1 MRRWLPLRRH
11 WRAKTRWDLILWRQ
25 GLIDSA
31 AITLSDTLTLGD
43 LIVGVG
49 TLALAAF
56 TAWLGF
62 STRAAARASRAA
74 VEAFEEPF
82 VIAAPTDDIKK
93 MKPTRLESQQLR
105 GPTPPFEIHRTGEA
119 GAHFVRLKLWNIGS
133 GPAIVQDVALTHGN
147 ERFLDGLAH
156 FQPIGAGQAADIEV
170 GSSAWPVSSRIAA
183 LTINYTRA
191 SGVAYRT
198 TQEVVIDD
206 PLVLTKTYSRERLD
220 KPVHRVL

>member
-1 MRRWLPLRRH
+1 MVSVDP
-11 WRAKTRWDLILWRQ
+11 T
-25 GLIDSA
+25 

-62 STRAAARASRAA
+62 STRAAAKASQAA
-74 VEAFEEPF
+74 VEASEEPF
-82 VIAAPTDDIKK
+82 VIATPTDDIKK
-93 MKPTRLESQQLR
+93 MKLTRLESQQPR
-105 GPTPPFEIHRTGEA
+105 GIAPFEIHRTGEA

-133 GPAIVQDVALTHGN
+133 GPANVQGVALTRGN

-170 GSSAWPVSSRIAA
+170 GSSAWPMSSRAA
-183 LTINYTRA
+183 TLTIDYTRA
-191 SGVAYRT
+191 SGLAYRT

-206 PLVLTKTYSRERLD
+206 PLVLTKTYSRERLN
-220 KPVHRVL
+220 KPDP